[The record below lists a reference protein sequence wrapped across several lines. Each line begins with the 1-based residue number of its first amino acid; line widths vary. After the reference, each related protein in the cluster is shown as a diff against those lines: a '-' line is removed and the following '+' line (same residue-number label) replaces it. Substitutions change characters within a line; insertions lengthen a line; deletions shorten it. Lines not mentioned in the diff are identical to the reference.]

1 MKGIEF
7 LRGIYIASGLIIRP
21 KTLLNKL
28 DAFKEIIRA
37 GGLNPDQVLSREALS
52 QPHATVIDRAQL
64 EQVQLAQLTTALKQ
78 QMIKEIRETE
88 NEKSMNSRLGK
99 SSPG

>member
-37 GGLNPDQVLSREALS
+37 GDSTP
-52 QPHATVIDRAQL
+52 T
-64 EQVQLAQLTTALKQ
+64 
-78 QMIKEIRETE
+78 
-88 NEKSMNSRLGK
+88 K
-99 SSPG
+99 SSQEKHYHNPTQPSSTGRNLSKFN